1 MPDVALFNTTTCRP
15 CIHVLPRRGSG
26 FTLIEVLVT
35 IVVVSVGLLGLAGLQ
50 IDSLRANM
58 NSETRSKATLLANDI
73 VERMR
78 ANLSGVN
85 ANAYSNITVNEA
97 QCVTPARLCGN
108 TSTGTAVNCTASE
121 MATFDTWVWGCG
133 TAAAGVQKSG
143 VTNQL
148 PNGTANVTCN
158 DAPCLPGSAH
168 TVTVSWNESSPTD
181 GAISSQTIRLIVVP

>member
-1 MPDVALFNTTTCRP
+1 MPDIALLDTAIRRP
-15 CIHVLPRRGSG
+15 RIHALHRCNNG

-35 IVVVSVGLLGLAGLQ
+35 IVVVSIGLLGLAGLQ

-85 ANAYSNITVNEA
+85 ANAYSNITVNAA
-97 QCVTPARLCGN
+97 QCVAPARLCGN
-108 TSTGTAVNCTASE
+108 TSTGTAVNCTAPE
-121 MATFDTWVWGCG
+121 MAAFDIWVWGCG
-133 TAAAGVQKSG
+133 TAAAGVQRSG

-148 PNGTANVTCN
+148 PNGTASVACN
-158 DAPCLPGSAH
+158 DVPCLPGSAH
-168 TVTVSWNESSPTD
+168 TVTMSWNESSPTN
-181 GAISSQTIRLIVVP
+181 GAISSQTIRLIIVP